1 MPFIMQ
7 PQSLNKHVMLIDV
20 QGWDFSHTTSVLII
34 HGQDRAIIETGHHRC
49 GKQIATALKVHGIP
63 FETIRYVFLTHRHG
77 DHCGGTTPLAESLP
91 NMTVGA
97 HRYTIATLHDPDKI
111 NAGARQLFGPFAQ
124 DIQPLPIDV
133 STRELQDGDLID
145 LGQGIEITV
154 IETPGHTSDHLAFFE
169 AHTRTLYSGDAL
181 GLLGPIHHTVTPTS
195 FPPSFKYQS
204 YQNSIEKLRTFDPV
218 FLVFSHFG
226 AVTGSD
232 ISTIFDRALVTLD
245 TWKETVEQFWHST
258 GSHSEVMVAIKNR
271 FSNDLEVFPHAAR
284 PLLIQAMAT
293 GLMRSL
299 LAESS
304 EE

>member
-7 PQSLNKHVMLIDV
+7 PQSMTKDVMLIDV

-34 HGQDRAIIETGHHRC
+34 HGRDRAIIETGQHRC
-49 GKQIATALKVHGIP
+49 GEQIINALKDYAIP

-77 DHCGGTTPLAESLP
+77 DHCGGATPLAESLP

-97 HRYTIATLHDPDKI
+97 HRYTIATLHAPDRL
-111 NAGARQLFGPFAQ
+111 NAGARQLFGSFAQ

-133 STRELQDGDLID
+133 PTQELQDGDQID

-195 FPPSFKYQS
+195 FPPSFKYKL
-204 YQNSIEKLRTFDPV
+204 YRDSIEKLRAFDPV

-232 ISTIFDRALVTLD
+232 IPAIFDRALVTLD
-245 TWKETVEQFWHST
+245 SWKETVEQSWQNT
-258 GSHSEVMVAIKNR
+258 GSHLEVMDAIKNR
-271 FSNDLEVFPHAAR
+271 FFNELEVFPPTAR
-284 PLLIQAMAT
+284 PLFIQVMAMGLID
-293 GLMRSL
+293 SL
-299 LAESS
+299 LPKRS